1 MGKRKAYVLTRLY
14 NSYVNEELY
23 QKRLTKAIGS
33 IASNAKD
40 YKDGEVRVILY
51 DNSPAGEKR
60 EGHIKNVRSL
70 CSENGFIEG
79 KNLWLF
85 TAEEHIGNSAYA
97 AFAVREKALER
108 IESLEGEK
116 TGAVIISLDQDDEL
130 KPKAIRRICKAMTDK
145 GIVLTP
151 FSVVSAGGK
160 DITGDGGRIQQKIAK
175 RLSIHPV
182 VNEEAQNAKQSSC
195 NTLKD
200 IVYASSLGWSKSYSY
215 YALKKYHEALT
226 NFLDD
231 SREGVSKYYNKHKNY
246 EDFVDFF
253 ALLLADVTI
262 TATRKKTHVYNKYS
276 DSITSNPSVDAFRLD
291 RTASLLTL
299 IDLCYSTI
307 DKQETENKQ
316 EVKETDKEEVKLRSD
331 FKRLLLRYVSIKV
344 TDIERIL
351 EGYRKDFANGDE
363 KKREFDEATH
373 ENYFIAKFWRL
384 AEREIRYGEPEQKQD
399 EKLISDAE
407 PFDCVD
413 TKSNFKDLFSCETI
427 NAIRPY
433 EAELSNADSRL
444 VLEKAVL
451 KEKGFRP
458 VKSTRKQKRKERV
471 ERRRLRKR
479 KEEEISK
486 RYDKRMTPN
495 QIRQIVLWILIG
507 IFGSFLV
514 AFILWALGVIPIW
527 KGYQDTNIILPEIIA
542 ILLAILTFLLNEV
555 SKVGILA
562 REEGTKKKLYFSEFE
577 DLIRHL
583 EANLKVMIE
592 VRKQLTDN
600 KVPASVH
607 FNNLAWPESSCLFSD
622 EMSKIIDKGKV
633 DDFARLKVNLRN
645 IQNSARWLSVYVRQD
660 HTREE
665 LCEAIDWEI
674 ARHFGYLMN
683 FHYMKNNNFQFPT
696 QAELDYYI
704 KERHLK
710 AYLSGLFMSY
720 SGESKHGTSEPDNYS
735 REEMV
740 DKYMK
745 IYYDDR
751 RMRRNVILTQK
762 KS

>member
-1 MGKRKAYVLTRLY
+1 MGKRNAYVLTRLY
-14 NSYVNEELY
+14 NIYVNEEEY
-23 QKRLTKAIGS
+23 QKRLAKAIGS
-33 IASNAKD
+33 VAANAKD
-40 YKDGEVRVILY
+40 YKDGEVQVILY

-60 EGHIKNVRSL
+60 KDHIKEVRKK
-70 CSENGFIEG
+70 CSDNGFIEG

-97 AFAVREKALER
+97 AFAVREKALEL
-108 IESLEGEK
+108 IESLDD
-116 TGAVIISLDQDDEL
+116 TGAVIISFDQDDEL

-145 GIVLTP
+145 GVVLTP
-151 FSVVSAGGK
+151 FSIVSAGGK

-175 RLSIHPV
+175 KLSLHPV

-226 NFLDD
+226 KFLND
-231 SREGVSKYYNKHKNY
+231 SRVSVSEYYSKHKNY

-253 ALLLADVTI
+253 ALLLSDVTI
-262 TATRKKTHVYNKYS
+262 TATRKKTHIYNKYS

-291 RTASLLTL
+291 RTASLITL
-299 IDLCYSTI
+299 IDLCYSTKAI
-307 DKQETENKQ
+307 
-316 EVKETDKEEVKLRSD
+316 LRSD

-373 ENYFIAKFWRL
+373 ENYFIAKLRRL
-384 AEREIRYGEPEQKQD
+384 AEVDIRYGKPEQKQD
-399 EKLISDAE
+399 EDLFNLAKPVYCE
-407 PFDCVD
+407 K

-427 NAIRPY
+427 NAIGPY

-451 KEKGFRP
+451 KEKEFRP
-458 VKSTRKQKRKERV
+458 VKPTRKQKKKERL

-495 QIRQIVLWILIG
+495 QIRQIVLWVLIG
-507 IFGSFLV
+507 FFGLFLV
-514 AFILWALGVIPIW
+514 AFILWALGVIPVW
-527 KGYQDTNIILPEIIA
+527 KGYQDTNKILPEIIA

-562 REEGTKKKLYFSEFE
+562 REEATKKKLYFSEFE

-592 VRKQLTDN
+592 VRKQISDN
-600 KVPASVH
+600 KIPASVH
-607 FNNLAWPESSCLFSD
+607 FSNLAWPESSCLFSD

-660 HTREE
+660 HTMEE

-696 QAELDYYI
+696 PAELDYYI
-704 KERHLK
+704 KEKHLK
-710 AYLSGLFMSY
+710 EYLSTLFISY
-720 SGESKHGTSEPDNYS
+720 SGEPEHGSSKTENFS

-740 DKYMK
+740 EKYMK
-745 IYYDDR
+745 IYNDDR
-751 RMRRNVILTQK
+751 RMRRNVILTHK